1 MFAPRVK
8 TSTRLAASLQAPPQ
22 RSGPIGRLQRKLA
35 VGRTDNPLEAEA
47 DRVADQV
54 MRIPAPELAVTS
66 APVELSRKCATCEED
81 EQVQRK
87 RSDVAEPDPAEAP
100 SVVHDVLR
108 SPRQPLDHTTRA
120 YFEPRLGQD
129 FSHVWVCMWTRVRRR
144 PRGA

>member
-35 VGRTDNPLEAEA
+35 VGRTDDPLEAEA

-66 APVELSRKCATCEED
+66 APVELSRKYAACEQD
-81 EQVQRK
+81 EQLQRK
-87 RSDVAEPDPAEAP
+87 RSDVADARAAESA
-100 SVVHDVLR
+100 
-108 SPRQPLDHTTRA
+108 
-120 YFEPRLGQD
+120 
-129 FSHVWVCMWTRVRRR
+129 
-144 PRGA
+144 RGVNA